1 MPSPF
6 PGMNPY
12 LEQPSVWEDFHG
24 RFMTYAGEAITA
36 QVRPNFM
43 VKLEERVYIHEP
55 STDERLKFFGKPD
68 ISLIETALSDSQP
81 VCTADPELTNRVK
94 SIIATLPD
102 IEIERHPYI
111 EIRDRHNREL
121 VTMIEVLSPSNKRY
135 GPDRDQYM
143 IKRSAILFST
153 ASLVEI
159 DLLRGGPRCPLDN
172 LPPSDYCVTLYRRRD
187 FPKVEAW
194 PIGLRD
200 PLPAIPIPLKGDFPD
215 ATLDLQAVLN
225 RVYDAAGYEDYIY
238 ESSPEP
244 PLAGTDLEWAQSI
257 IGPMAR
263 NP

>member
-12 LEQPSVWEDFHG
+12 LEQRSVWEDFHN

-55 STDERLKFFGKPD
+55 PADERLKFFGKPD
-68 ISLIETALSDSQP
+68 IGVIEGSVTNQPPIKTAEP
-81 VCTADPELTNRVK
+81 KLTNKVH
-94 SIIATLPD
+94 SIIAMLPD
-102 IEIERHPYI
+102 VDIERHPYI

-121 VTMIEVLSPSNKRY
+121 VTMIEILSPTNKRY
-135 GPDRDQYM
+135 GPDREQYG
-143 IKRSAILFST
+143 IKRSAVMLSP

-159 DLLRGGPRCPLDN
+159 DLLRGGPRFPLDN
-172 LPPSDYCVTLYRRRD
+172 LPPSDYCVTLYRRKD

-200 PLPAIPIPLKGDFPD
+200 PLPVIPIPLKGDFPD
-215 ATLDLQAVLN
+215 ATLDLQATLN

-238 ESSPEP
+238 ESTPEP
-244 PLAGTDLEWAQSI
+244 PLEGNDLEWAKAL
-257 IGPMAR
+257 IG
-263 NP
+263 NTNGN